1 MTKRLGSLLTAMM
14 IFRKICT
21 LIALLWANSL
31 FGQTLIVTLNPI
43 AQVPV
48 GGAFTVSGAVSHDPA
63 TPTIPGGTPVNIT
76 IQVFDPSG
84 NAILVA
90 PAIPFT
96 GGFAAGG
103 VFNFNQSFTMPWS
116 EDDKW
121 TATAN
126 WSASVTASSSVSAL
140 VQGTQNF
147 TLLIPDLTVLGNQPT
162 NARPG
167 EFIDLTGT
175 IRNLANVQAEPGV
188 FFKVEA
194 SIAGGTTKS
203 IVFPPVNS
211 WVAGT
216 PWPIS
221 ETSDNDF
228 TIPNFFIPADTPA
241 GPLDITLSVD
251 DPNGNE
257 IIHEQD
263 DVANNSFTHTINIT
277 VGGANLLPSSEFLI
291 NGNKAGT
298 FQGLDAVN
306 CNVTIRN
313 VGAGPVLAGD
323 AFVYRVALSN
333 DLTFSQDDFL
343 LRQIDLGGGGL
354 GLDLRPNETI
364 TLDWIQL
371 LPDNFEGDFYVI
383 TDMNGAP
390 LSAEATPSLT
400 LRSENETTISSES
413 AAAGAGHHHSR
424 PSTTLDGM
432 IIAHESLLPNGVN
445 EILLVN
451 KGSGQS
457 TTITTPVGG
466 GQPNGSSYAPVISSS
481 GKFVVFHSHASN
493 LVPND
498 TNGHVDVFR
507 YEVFNGRLTRLSLG
521 PNGEEGNGGSFY
533 PAISDDGTRVVFES
547 HATNLDLTQ
556 STSGKQ
562 VFLWTE
568 SKDTASGTGTVSAI
582 SDGNADSFDASI
594 SGDGA
599 RIVFTT
605 FADVLDKDTGTDT
618 NGEKDTN
625 KGSDVILWE
634 NGQFYFAGRGE
645 DGSLPKDGETKEGV
659 ISSNGEM
666 ISFVSS
672 GRNMV
677 TGKGLAHILIED
689 VGVGYPAGSTVQII
703 DDNGSGAA
711 VSVSSRNQYGEILGF
726 SIDFPGKNYVNPTLS
741 VTVPAGA
748 SQPTRD
754 VNATPL
760 LVNPDGDVFT
770 ISVAEVK
777 SKGKSKRISESQ
789 PLDGDSGSET
799 GGNLGSREPS
809 ISQDGK
815 TVAYSTRASNLLD
828 LNVPS
833 TNTKTFAN
841 RTFRPATA
849 QAVLHWE
856 IGSIAISNPGTGYL
870 GTGTLVID
878 DLSGGGSGAIATY
891 HVLSNGEVGEITII
905 NPGSGYD
912 LNQTVV
918 SIQNDPTGT
927 GFMATAQGITPTGLG
942 ANRQGGAAIHRIEII
957 DPGTGYPPK
966 LNQQLQPPE
975 IIIDGDGS
983 DLDSDGKTDA
993 RLNPDR
999 LYSGTSGEIY
1009 IEQQIDLGINQR
1021 SSLDGSTLTISDVN
1035 RTLTLSFTSSPRP
1048 TPSGTLSLGVD
1059 FNDTLG
1065 NVPQTDFWLKKNIIQ
1080 AIDDFWGIRTNLLD
1094 GPIIENNGSLDGNF
1108 TFRALNGS
1116 METDNRSS
1124 LQISY
1129 RSNML
1134 VGGNGYTRATPIIT
1148 PAPAIIGF
1156 SEVQSGTSTIT
1167 LPNGRPIFSFQED
1180 IETDDVYLFDQ
1191 ARAQNHRVS
1200 VNKFGFPTNY
1210 LAGTTLPSHR
1220 YPAISGDARHVFF
1233 SSDASDLGGLIFGR
1247 SNQVPQD
1254 TALNRSIYSV
1264 DLKSNQL
1271 PKNNDDYSVTI
1282 SSNILTATNATTY
1295 LSRPFPIMVKASAK
1309 KGSLTNVRL
1318 YADGMQVGN
1327 NNVGIQGTR
1336 DHETF
1341 FSWTPNRQGTFEIVA
1356 SVVNNLGEEIFSTP
1370 TFLEVIAPTS
1380 TSATGNLTIRP
1391 AGAAN
1396 QTTEGSSLLASVEF
1410 TGSNGK
1416 KAHVASVAFY
1426 LNDQLIETQTDPPFS
1441 TVFSP
1446 PAYDGNATLSRW
1458 SFSALA
1464 LDLNGTAFVTSR
1476 FGQIQGSSVLPTL
1489 TLSPLSSLNDNEVFD
1504 KQRVTIEASVHGDSD
1519 ALALVQTASFYGNG
1533 ILLEGNVAGVP
1544 ITTASGQ
1551 TTSVEYQ
1558 IDWDVDFSRFA
1569 KPDGMVEI
1577 VALGE
1582 LAPVGGFVPVFASS
1596 GLPVRISPPTPWLD
1610 EKSTA
1615 LSLFSDLSEANM
1627 STRQVEALVATI
1639 NSGSAGSLE
1648 TWVDE
1653 LSEVAS
1659 FQQKLDVIAAHH
1671 ISMGEWHESFL
1682 DLETDFTTWIPNGTT
1697 ATPTWLKRYVDFVL
1711 NSDQYVAKFGV
1722 VPLLVGTR
1730 FEKDMYDFS
1739 LNRRRFAEQ
1748 CLTNKYGIA
1757 PSFQQMFQGSK
1768 RMLHFWDS
1776 SSGNNY
1782 WELHPQPRQQG
1793 GGQGGPAVVVPV
1805 FSNPRVDD
1813 AAPTNYAAGE
1823 CAVELVMQLAI
1834 EIPVDGLQYILYTE
1848 PIRDSLYKVATF
1860 AQLLWRENADPIN
1873 DADIKR
1879 LAAMSSTEAI
1889 KAILN
1894 DYRYTSRFNLIWKE
1908 SDVVDTSTPSWKK
1921 EDWFGYF
1928 WDKHF
1933 PWVYHENLG
1942 WIYIAGVSPTQF
1954 WFHHEKLGWLWT
1966 GAAHYPNVYSSNEQG
1981 WIYFSSD
1988 TKAYF
1993 SHTSNSWNSF

>member
-1 MTKRLGSLLTAMM
+1 MIMSLL
-14 IFRKICT
+14 RKLC
-21 LIALLWANSL
+21 LFLALLWAGAL
-31 FGQTLIVTLNPI
+31 FGQTLIVTINPI
-43 AQVPV
+43 VQVPV
-48 GGAFTVSGAVSHDPA
+48 GGAFTVSGTISHDPA
-63 TPTIPGGTPVNIT
+63 TPPIPGGTPVNIS
-76 IQVFDPSG
+76 IQVLDPSG
-84 NAILVA
+84 IPILVA
-90 PAIPFT
+90 PTIPNN
-96 GGFAAGG
+96 GGFGAGA
-103 VFNFNQSFTMPWS
+103 VYNFNQSFTMPWS

-121 TATAN
+121 SATAN
-126 WSASVTASSSVSAL
+126 WSAVVTASSSVSAL

-147 TLLIPDLTVLGNQPT
+147 SLLIADLTVLANQPT
-162 NARPG
+162 AARPG

-175 IRNLANVQAEPGV
+175 IRNLANVQTEPGV

-194 SIAGGTTKS
+194 SIAGGTPKS
-203 IVFPPVNS
+203 ILFPPTNS
-211 WVAGT
+211 WVPGT

-221 ETSDNDF
+221 ETSDNNF
-228 TIPNFFIPADTPA
+228 IIPNFFIPADTPA
-241 GPLDITLSVD
+241 GALDITLTVD
-251 DPNGNE
+251 GNGL
-257 IIHEQD
+257 IPEQD
-263 DVANNSFTHTINIT
+263 NVANSSVIHTINIT
-277 VGGANLLPSSEFLI
+277 VGGANLQPSSDFLI
-291 NGNKAGT
+291 NGDKAGT
-298 FQGLDAVN
+298 FQGLDPVN

-313 VGAGPVLAGD
+313 VGTGPVLAAD
-323 AFVYRVALSN
+323 AFVYRIALSN
-333 DLTFSQDDFL
+333 DVTFSQDDFL

-364 TLDWIQL
+364 TLDWVQL

-390 LSAEATPSLT
+390 LNAEATPSLT
-400 LRSENETTISSES
+400 LRSENVATISSES
-413 AAAGAGHHHSR
+413 TAGGAGHHHSR

-432 IIAHESLLPNGVN
+432 IIAHESLNNGLN

-451 KGSGQS
+451 KGSGLPP
-457 TTITTPVGG
+457 TTIAGG
-466 GQPNGSSYAPVISSS
+466 VQPNGSSYAPVISSS

-493 LVPND
+493 LVPDDN
-498 TNGHVDVFR
+498 NGHVDVFR
-507 YEVFNGRLTRLSLG
+507 YEVFNERLTRLSLG

-547 HATNLDLTQ
+547 HATNLDLAQT
-556 STSGKQ
+556 TSGKQ

-568 SKDTASGTGTVSAI
+568 SNDTASGTGTVSVV
-582 SDGNADSFDASI
+582 SNGNADSFDASI
-594 SGDGA
+594 SGDGS

-605 FADVLDKDTGTDT
+605 FADDLVAGETDT
-618 NGEKDTN
+618 NKD
-625 KGSDVILWE
+625 SDVLLWE
-634 NGQFYFAGRGE
+634 NDQFYFVGRAE
-645 DGSLPKDGETKEGV
+645 DGSLPTIGSTSERSLVTHEPS

-666 ISFVSS
+666 ITFVSS
-672 GRNMV
+672 ARNMV

-689 VGVGYPAGSTVQII
+689 VGVGYPAGSTVLIN

-711 VSVSSRNQYGEILGF
+711 VSISSRNQYGEILGF

-741 VTVPAGA
+741 VLVPPGS
-748 SQPTRD
+748 SQPDRN
-754 VNATPL
+754 VSAVPL
-760 LVNPDGDVFT
+760 LINPDGDVFM

-777 SKGKSKRISESQ
+777 AKGKSERISESQ
-789 PLDGDSGSET
+789 PLDGDTGSET

-809 ISQDGK
+809 ISQDG
-815 TVAYSTRASNLLD
+815 TAVAYSTRASNLLD
-828 LNVPS
+828 LNATS
-833 TNTKTFAN
+833 TNTKIFAN
-841 RTFRPATA
+841 RIFRPATA

-856 IGSIAISNPGTGYL
+856 IGSIVITNPGAGYL
-870 GTGTLVID
+870 GTGALVID
-878 DLSGGGSGAIATY
+878 DLSGGGSGAVATY
-891 HVLSNGEVGEITII
+891 HVLSNGEVGEIAMI

-912 LNQTVV
+912 LSQTVV

-927 GFMATAQGITPTGLG
+927 GFMASAQGISPTGLG
-942 ANRQGGAAIHRIEII
+942 ANRQGGAAIHRIEMI

-966 LNQQLQPPE
+966 LNQLLQPPE
-975 IIIDGDGS
+975 IIIDGDGA
-983 DLDSDGKTDA
+983 DLDNDGKTDA

-999 LYSGTSGEIY
+999 LYSGSSGEIY
-1009 IEQQIDLGINQR
+1009 IEQQIDLSIKQR
-1021 SSLDGSTLTISDVN
+1021 SSLDGSSLTISDVN
-1035 RTLTLSFTSSPRP
+1035 KSLTLDFAS
-1048 TPSGTLSLGVD
+1048 TPSGAFTLGVD
-1059 FNDTLG
+1059 FADTQG
-1065 NVPQTDFWLKKNIIQ
+1065 NILQEDDGLRDDIIA
-1080 AIDDFWGIRTNLLD
+1080 AINNFWGSPASLLN
-1094 GPIIENNGSLDGNF
+1094 GPVVENNETADGNF
-1108 TFRALNGS
+1108 TLRALNGS

-1134 VGGNGYTRATPIIT
+1134 VGGSGYTRATPLIT

-1180 IETDDVYLFDQ
+1180 TETDDVYLFDQ
-1191 ARAQNHRVS
+1191 SSARNHRVS
-1200 VNKFGFPTNY
+1200 LTKFGFPTNY
-1210 LAGTTLPSHR
+1210 LAGTALPSHR

-1233 SSDASDLGGLIFGR
+1233 SSDASGLGGLIFGQ

-1254 TALNRSIYSV
+1254 TTLDRSIYSV

-1271 PKNNDDYSVTI
+1271 PKNNDDYVITI
-1282 SSNILTATNATTY
+1282 SSNILTATKGTTY

-1309 KGSLTNVRL
+1309 KGSLASVRL
-1318 YADGMQVGN
+1318 YADGTLVN
-1327 NNVGIQGTR
+1327 ANNVGVQGTR

-1341 FSWTPNRQGTFEIVA
+1341 FSWTPSRQGTFEIVA
-1356 SVVNNLGEEIFSTP
+1356 SVVNNIGEEIFSAP

-1380 TSATGNLTIRP
+1380 TSAMGSLTIRP
-1391 AGAAN
+1391 TGAAN

-1416 KAHVASVAFY
+1416 KAHVASVSFY
-1426 LNDQLIETQTDPPFS
+1426 LNDQLIDTQTDAPFS

-1458 SFSALA
+1458 SLSALA
-1464 LDLNGTAFVTSR
+1464 LDLNGTTFVTSR

-1489 TLSPLSSLNDNEVFD
+1489 SLSPINTLSSLDDSELFD

-1519 ALALVQTASFYGNG
+1519 VLALVQTASFFGNG

-1551 TTSVEYQ
+1551 ITSVEYQ

-1569 KPDGMVEI
+1569 KPDGAVEI

-1582 LAPVGGFVPVFASS
+1582 MAAVGGFVPVFASS
-1596 GLPVRISPPTPWLD
+1596 ALTVRVAPPTPWLD

-1615 LSLFSDLSEANM
+1615 LSLFSDLSESNM
-1627 STRQVEALVATI
+1627 STRQVEALIETI
-1639 NSGSAGSLE
+1639 NSGNAGSLE
-1648 TWVDE
+1648 LWVDE

-1659 FQQKLDVIAAHH
+1659 FQQKLDVIAARH

-1682 DLETDFTTWIPNGTT
+1682 DLKTDFSTWIPNGTT

-1711 NSDQYVAKFGV
+1711 NSDKYVAKFGV
-1722 VPLLVGTR
+1722 VPLLVGTE

-1748 CLTNKYGIA
+1748 CLTNKYGTT

-1768 RMLHFWDS
+1768 RMLYFWDS
-1776 SSGNNY
+1776 GSGGY
-1782 WELHPQPRQQG
+1782 WEVSPQAQQQG
-1793 GGQGGPAVVVPV
+1793 QGQNPVVPV
-1805 FSNPRVDD
+1805 FSNPRLDD
-1813 AAPTNYAAGE
+1813 TAPTNYAAGE

-1834 EIPVDGLQYILYTE
+1834 EIPVDDLQYILYTE
-1848 PIRDSLYKVATF
+1848 PIRDKLYKVATF
-1860 AQLLWRENADPIN
+1860 AQLLWGENADPIN
-1873 DADIKR
+1873 DADIKK
-1879 LAAMSSTEAI
+1879 LAAMSSTDAI

-1908 SDVVDTSTPSWKK
+1908 SDVIDTSTPSWKK

-1933 PWVYHENLG
+1933 PWVYHETLG
-1942 WIYIAGVSPTQF
+1942 WIYMAGVSPTQF
-1954 WFHHEKLGWLWT
+1954 WFHHDKLGWLWT
-1966 GAAHYPNVYSSNEQG
+1966 GAAHYPNVYSHNEQG
-1981 WIYFSSD
+1981 WVYFASD
-1988 TKAYF
+1988 KKAYF
-1993 SHTSNSWNSF
+1993 SHTSNTWKSF